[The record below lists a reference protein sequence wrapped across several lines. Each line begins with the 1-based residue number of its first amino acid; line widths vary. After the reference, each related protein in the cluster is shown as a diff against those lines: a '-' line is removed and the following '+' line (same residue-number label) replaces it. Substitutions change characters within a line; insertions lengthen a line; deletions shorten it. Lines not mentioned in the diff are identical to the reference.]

1 MKLLLHIVGL
11 PHTGLEDRFSWCAYT
26 GKVRR
31 FATMMS
37 KFDDIDVFV
46 YHSGNGD
53 DKGIHPSRYIQVFD
67 EEERVR
73 RFSEFE
79 NKAPIFDDTTF
90 FEFNSR
96 TIGAIRTNIS
106 SEHQNI
112 ICLIAGSAHGMIAAA
127 FPSLPS
133 VEFGV
138 GYAGVMPN
146 TFRCFESYSWMHV
159 VYGSTMGA
167 YQADGRNYDV
177 VIPNYYDVEDFSMQS
192 SNAPEGGYMLYLAR
206 TEVRKGV
213 HTAVEVA
220 KATGAKLVVA
230 GNGPRNFNSPGVDIE
245 DVGFVEPEKRREL
258 LAGARA
264 LIQPTNFIEPFGG
277 SVIEALLSG
286 VPVLTSDWGAFTE
299 TVIEGRDGFRCRTL
313 GEYVDGWGWTSINQK
328 ELSIQRREKA
338 IERFSVDVVGKKYH
352 KWLKKIAEL
361 YEPGSLGWYKID
373 K

>member
-1 MKLLLHIVGL
+1 MKLLLHVVGL

-26 GKVRR
+26 GKIRR

-37 KFDDIDVFV
+37 KFDDIDVLV

-53 DKGIHPSRYIQVFD
+53 EKGIHPSRYVQVFT
-67 EEERVR
+67 EEERIK

-79 NKAPIFDDTTF
+79 GKAPIFDDTTF

-96 TIGAIRTNIS
+96 AIGAIRTNIS
-106 SEHQNI
+106 DNHQNL
-112 ICLIAGSAHGMIAAA
+112 ICLIAGTAHGMIAAA
-127 FPSLPS
+127 FPNLPA

-146 TFRCFESYSWMHV
+146 AFRCFESYSWMHV

-167 YQADGRNYDV
+167 YQADGRNYDT
-177 VIPNYYDVEDFSMQS
+177 VIPNYYDVDDFVLQS
-192 SNAPEGGYMLYLAR
+192 SEATTDGYMLYLAR
-206 TEVRKGV
+206 TESRKGI

-220 KATGAKLVVA
+220 RATGAKLVIA
-230 GNGPRNFNSPGVDIE
+230 GNGPRNFDSSGVDIE
-245 DVGFVEPEKRREL
+245 DAGFVEPEKRKKL
-258 LAGARA
+258 LSGARA

-277 SVIEALLSG
+277 SVAEALLSG

-299 TVIEGRDGFRCRTL
+299 TVVEGRDGWRCRTL
-313 GEYVDGWGWTSINQK
+313 GEYAEGWRWTSINQK
-328 ELSIQRREKA
+328 ELSVERRKRA
-338 IERFSVDVVGKKYH
+338 IERFSVDAVGKKYH